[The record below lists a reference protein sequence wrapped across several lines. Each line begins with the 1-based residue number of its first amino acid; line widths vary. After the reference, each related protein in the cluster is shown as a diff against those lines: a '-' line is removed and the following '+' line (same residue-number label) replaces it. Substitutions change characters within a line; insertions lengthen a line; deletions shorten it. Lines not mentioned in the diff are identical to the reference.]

1 MEVIMGRH
9 YSHLCLWE
17 RQRLFE
23 WYHYNKK
30 SIREIGR
37 LLNRSHTTVSREIR
51 RNKTDYYVPTY
62 YPHPAQHYYSSR
74 ISRRSRRSPL
84 KSAETR
90 QYVEEKLSLGW
101 SPEII
106 SGRLE
111 LVQNL
116 KKVSHEA
123 IYQYIY
129 KHAQELIK
137 YLPRHHKR
145 RRKRRPYRKQSP
157 AIANKISIIDRP
169 ESINN
174 RLEIGHWESDSI
186 ESKGRKS
193 GLNVLLERA
202 TRLVQ
207 ITKLSSKKSID
218 TYHAIEKRLSRF
230 PGKFVKS
237 ITYDNGTE
245 NARHLDVNNTFK
257 CNSYFCQ
264 PYHSWEKGSVEQ
276 INGLIRRYL
285 PKGTDFSEL
294 HYSKIKEIESA
305 LNNRPRK
312 CLDFKTPLEVY
323 TEMYGALSP

>member
-1 MEVIMGRH
+1 M
-9 YSHLCLWE
+9 
-17 RQRLFE
+17 
-23 WYHYNKK
+23 K
-30 SIREIGR
+30 
-37 LLNRSHTTVSREIR
+37 
-51 RNKTDYYVPTY
+51 
-62 YPHPAQHYYSSR
+62 
-74 ISRRSRRSPL
+74 RRSLRCPL

-111 LVQNL
+111 LDQGL
-116 KKVSHEA
+116 KKVSHET

-129 KHAQELIK
+129 KHAPEFIK

-145 RRKRRPYRKQSP
+145 RRKKHPYRKQHTV
-157 AIANKISIIDRP
+157 IANKISIVDRP

-174 RLEIGHWESDSI
+174 RLEAGHWESDSI
-186 ESKGRKS
+186 ESTSRKT

-218 TYHAIEKRLSRF
+218 TFHAIENRLFHF
-230 PGKFVKS
+230 PDKFIKS
-237 ITYDNGTE
+237 ITYDNGSE
-245 NARHLDVNNTFK
+245 NAKHLQVNDAFK
-257 CNSYFCQ
+257 CDSYFCQ

-276 INGLIRRYL
+276 VNGLIRRYL
-285 PKGTDFSEL
+285 PKGTDFT
-294 HYSKIKEIESA
+294 HIHHTKIKEIEMA

-323 TEMYGALSP
+323 TEIYGALSP

>member
-1 MEVIMGRH
+1 MRM
-9 YSHLCLWE
+9 S
-17 RQRLFE
+17 Q
-23 WYHYNKK
+23 
-30 SIREIGR
+30 
-37 LLNRSHTTVSREIR
+37 
-51 RNKTDYYVPTY
+51 
-62 YPHPAQHYYSSR
+62 
-74 ISRRSRRSPL
+74 RSRRGPL

-111 LVQNL
+111 LDQNL
-116 KKVSHEA
+116 TRVSHEA

-129 KHAQELIK
+129 KYAPELIK

-145 RRKRRPYRKQSP
+145 RRKKHPYRKQSP
-157 AIANKISIIDRP
+157 AIANKTSIIDRP
-169 ESINN
+169 EEINN

-186 ESKGRKS
+186 ESKGRKC
-193 GLNVLLERA
+193 GLNVLLERT

-218 TYHAIEKRLSRF
+218 TFHAIEKKLSFF
-230 PGKFVKS
+230 PDAFIKS

-245 NARHLDVNNTFK
+245 NTRHLQVNDALK

-285 PKGTDFSEL
+285 PKGTDFTL
-294 HYSKIKEIESA
+294 IHHSKIKEIEMA

-312 CLDFKTPLEVY
+312 CLNFKTPLEVY
-323 TEMYGALSP
+323 TEMCGALSF